1 MDEIT
6 KGDALAKDVVASLKE
21 SVEAIEHVNA
31 MIQKTSEN
39 AVYQAMS
46 MEQIRAG
53 IEEISESVQD
63 NSATAQESSA
73 TSEELAAQ
81 ATTLNDMVQRFELTH

>member
-1 MDEIT
+1 MEEIK
-6 KGDALAKDVVASLKE
+6 KGNELAESVVESLKN
-21 SVEAIEHVNA
+21 SVEAIEYVNG

-53 IEEISESVQD
+53 IEEISQAIQD

-81 ATTLNDMVQRFELTH
+81 ATTLNDMVQRFELSR